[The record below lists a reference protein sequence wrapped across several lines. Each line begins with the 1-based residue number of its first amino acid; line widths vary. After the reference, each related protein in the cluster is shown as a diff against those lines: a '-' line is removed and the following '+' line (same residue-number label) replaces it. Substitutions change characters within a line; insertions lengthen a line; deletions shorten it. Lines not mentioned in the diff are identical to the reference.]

1 MELQLENGLVQTL
14 EEYRDIGVKAK
25 KMDSLKVLKMK
36 GRKMG

>member
-1 MELQLENGLVQTL
+1 MELQLENGLVQML

-25 KMDSLKVLKMK
+25 KMDSLKVLMK